1 MACGLDSSV
10 KKPNRGR
17 ARSGNSGTHC
27 VDLVQDLPLFVGHAE
42 TLSCL
47 DGSLHL
53 TGPHLQVSDTLRVD
67 ELTQLLCKLNGREK
81 KCK

>member
-1 MACGLDSSV
+1 MAV
-10 KKPNRGR
+10 RQQ
-17 ARSGNSGTHC
+17 NSTTHR

-42 TLSCL
+42 ALSRL
-47 DGSLHL
+47 DGPLHL

-67 ELTQLLCKLNGREK
+67 ELTQLLRKLNGRGK

>member
-1 MACGLDSSV
+1 MACGLDSSI
-10 KKPNRGR
+10 KQTQQWPCGSR
-17 ARSGNSGTHC
+17 NSDTHR

-42 TLSCL
+42 PLSCL

-67 ELTQLLCKLNGREK
+67 ELTQLLCKLKERVK
-81 KCK
+81 KCQ